1 MQEFSLGL
9 LGLKCFGFVG
19 LQLRVGEGLMAALG
33 FDLVLLDREVCTTLK
48 DEMTLKSRGPIPL

>member
-1 MQEFSLGL
+1 MHEFSLGL

-33 FDLVLLDREVCTTLK
+33 FDLVLLDQEVCTTLK